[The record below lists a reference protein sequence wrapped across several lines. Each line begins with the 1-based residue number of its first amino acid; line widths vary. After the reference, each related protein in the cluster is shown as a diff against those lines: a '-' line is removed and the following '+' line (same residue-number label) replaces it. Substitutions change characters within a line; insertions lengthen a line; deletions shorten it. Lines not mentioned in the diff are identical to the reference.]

1 MPGNSQLTVR
11 VTSIERPRITKSLR
25 RLRAK
30 AQSGPGPNS
39 ARPAIGSAEPTIS
52 AAMVLSPQP
61 PAPAFGSIAAGH
73 ALADGDEQTAVT
85 AAAGQPGVVA
95 VVGEAQAAAPVAQSG
110 DVLADGDGGAWDT
123 GDGRGL
129 TAVYENWALQ
139 PWAHVFPLN
148 RYTTTPI
155 TYLPAFT

>member
-1 MPGNSQLTVR
+1 MPGNSQLNVR

-52 AAMVLSPQP
+52 AARVLSPQP
-61 PAPAFGSIAAGH
+61 PVPAFGSIAAGH

-85 AAAGQPGVVA
+85 AVAGQPGVVA
-95 VVGEAQAAAPVAQSG
+95 VVGEAQAGAPVAQSG
-110 DVLADGDGGAWDT
+110 VALVDGDGWDT

-129 TAVYENWALQ
+129 TAVYENCALQ
-139 PWAHVFPLN
+139 PWVQVAPVY

-155 TYLPAFT
+155 TYLPALT